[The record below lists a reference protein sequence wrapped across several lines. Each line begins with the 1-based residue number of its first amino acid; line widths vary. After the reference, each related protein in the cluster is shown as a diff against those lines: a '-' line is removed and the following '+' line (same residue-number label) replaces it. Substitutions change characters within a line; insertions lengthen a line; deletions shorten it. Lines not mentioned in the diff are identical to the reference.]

1 MSIKAEPLSL
11 NLTIFGDPQSGKS
24 SLLKALAGLTAE
36 EELKRDFYPLKT
48 RDADGPICLN
58 MFESTNS
65 LHKVPKTAERLLMSD
80 LFIFCA
86 SYAEKEDE
94 FMLAN
99 FPRTNEQ
106 DIKVKKHLYNS
117 VFQML
122 LQFTEFY
129 DLTERLVIVFTKCE
143 SEIADTCNDKIGY
156 KKSKWSGYLANQG
169 VPLEHVPIVATSALS
184 NTNILTKGEIFTA
197 EYSLL
202 DVIVRK
208 AQAIRDARSKVMQ
221 ERFRVTR
228 FSVAKVYKK
237 LGAGIVA
244 EGFNL
249 GDRLKVGEPVLILP
263 ANKEST
269 VAEIQSF
276 GQKVDECYK
285 GGAFGINLKG
295 INLCDLGHGSVV
307 CRPSDINTQFVK
319 IETMLVHLHFLY
331 AFNFIQDGF
340 VMALVGYNTRVPVVI
355 EKIKKTIDFETVTNE
370 WEYGNSV
377 IGTMLVAKLKLLK
390 PAVLERANEFP
401 ELGRF
406 ALVGSNVLY
415 AYGSVE
421 AINPA

>member
-1 MSIKAEPLSL
+1 MTMKEQPLSL

-24 SLLKALAGLTAE
+24 SLLKSLAGLQQEAE
-36 EELKRDFYPLKT
+36 IKREFYPLNT
-48 RDADGPICLN
+48 RDAHGPVCINL
-58 MFESTNS
+58 FESTNS

-86 SYAEKEDE
+86 SYGEKEDE
-94 FMLAN
+94 FMSSN

-106 DIKVKKHLYNS
+106 DIKTKKHLYNS
-117 VFQML
+117 VFQLL
-122 LQFTEFY
+122 LQFAEFY
-129 DLTERLVIVFTKCE
+129 DLTDRLMIVFTKCE
-143 SEIADTCNDKIGY
+143 SEIADTCNDKIMF
-156 KKSKWSGYLANQG
+156 KKNKWSGYLTNQG
-169 VPLEHVPIVATSALS
+169 VPLEHVSFVPTSAL
-184 NTNILTKGEIFTA
+184 NNVNILTKGDAFTT
-197 EYSLL
+197 EQSLL
-202 DVIVRK
+202 DVIIKK
-208 AQAIRDARSKVMQ
+208 AQEIREARNKVMQ

-244 EGFNL
+244 EGFSL
-249 GDRLKVGEPVLILP
+249 GDNLKVGEPVLILP
-263 ANKEST
+263 ANKETT

-276 GQKVDECYK
+276 GKKIDECHR

-295 INLCDLGHGSVV
+295 INMSDLGRGSIV
-307 CRPSDINTQFVK
+307 CRTSDIDSRFLKV
-319 IETMLVHLHFLY
+319 ETMLVHLHFLY

-355 EKIKKTIDFETVTNE
+355 EKIHKTLDFETVTNE

-377 IGTMLVAKLKLLK
+377 IGTMLVLKLKLLK

-406 ALVGSNVLY
+406 ALVGSNILY

-421 AINPA
+421 ALNPA